1 MKNFDS
7 RTYSINDFREWHEN
21 DQLILDPKFQRRSVW
36 ADKAKSFLMD
46 TVIAGKPMPKIF
58 IRQRLNPTTRKTVR
72 EVVDGQQRLRTIL
85 SFLSDG
91 FKISKAH
98 NSDHGGKVFS
108 TLPLEVQKAIL
119 DYELAADLLLDAPD
133 SEVLDI
139 FARLNTYS
147 VKLNAQELRHAK
159 YFGDFRQTV
168 YRLAIEYTTFWQESK
183 VITNNQL
190 VRMIEAELTSD
201 LLIAMIDGIQS
212 KKSIESYY
220 RKYDDDLPSR
230 VQLERRFSDVM
241 GIINSIMGN
250 RIPET
255 PFKRIHMFYSLFCS
269 VYHFKFGMAGLDK
282 VPAVDLLRNKAK
294 VAEALDQVT
303 ETFEKDD
310 EDRTG
315 EERAFMEAARRA
327 TTDQPQRKAR
337 SNYIC
342 RLISE
347 AM

>member
-7 RTYSINDFREWHEN
+7 RTYSINDFREWNEN

-46 TVIAGKPMPKIF
+46 TVITGKPMPKIF
-58 IRQRLNPTTRKTVR
+58 IRQKINPTTRKTVR

-85 SFLSDG
+85 SFLEDG

-98 NSDHGGKVFS
+98 NSEHGGKVFS
-108 TLPLEVQKAIL
+108 KLPEEVQKSIL

-147 VKLNAQELRHAK
+147 VKLNVQELRHAK

-168 YRLAIEYTTFWQESK
+168 YRLAIQYTTFWQESK

-201 LLIAMIDGIQS
+201 LLVAMIDGIQS
-212 KKSIESYY
+212 KKAIESYY
-220 RKYDDDLPSR
+220 RKFDDELPGR
-230 VQLERRFSDVM
+230 EEHEARFTETM
-241 GIINSIMGN
+241 GLIDSVLGR
-250 RIPET
+250 RIPDT

-269 VYHFKFGMAGLDK
+269 FYHIKFGMDGLDSAPK
-282 VPAVDLLRNKAK
+282 IDLVANKAK
-294 VAEALDQVT
+294 VMAALEQIT

-310 EDRTG
+310 EERTVA
-315 EERAFMEAARRA
+315 ERAFMEAARRA